1 MFDEQTQE
9 AEGWSWQLL
18 SCFNSVGLSWNKI
31 AASEAENCRTKYKLL
46 ISDCLAGKD
55 KWDYGN

>member
-9 AEGWSWQLL
+9 AEEWSWQLP

-31 AASEAENCRTKYKLL
+31 AASEAENYRTKYNYQWLFGRKGEMRL
-46 ISDCLAGKD
+46 
-55 KWDYGN
+55 W